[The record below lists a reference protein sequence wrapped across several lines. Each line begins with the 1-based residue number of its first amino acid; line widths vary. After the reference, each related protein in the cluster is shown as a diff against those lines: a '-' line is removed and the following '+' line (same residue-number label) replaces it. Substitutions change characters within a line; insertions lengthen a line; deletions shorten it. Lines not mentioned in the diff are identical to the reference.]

1 MGKIQINYKSDFKLF
16 EERDGGKGFDV
27 PFVFRYSTLAGSG
40 YECSHVDGEY
50 HNCKPLDDG
59 RLMVIFDNHG
69 LPAGQ
74 LVCERHFYLTDKDYH
89 DGICDLWD
97 KRAVDVFLGTGATE
111 DTDIEV
117 VLPPYYSQGE
127 PGKAFTYEDFTP
139 EQIAELQQPATEA
152 AEEAN
157 TAAKSATDAA
167 QAANEIAQTVAQN
180 NTQWAKAEQARET
193 AEVKRQTDTQQAIT
207 DANTARNEANAAAG
221 KAETAATEATEAT
234 KKANNAAAVA
244 AQSKE
249 LLFRDLWNEACGIY
263 GTYND
268 KTGFYELNGLTDITY
283 EDAVAIFYY
292 TAFMHSDETSLI
304 SLKPLDFQS
313 SKGKVRTNL
322 PFIYFNRIYGFSF
335 YLGEKLEVVNI
346 KPINEFGYSETG
358 IIINK
363 FSSDHFYYC
372 MNLREVQG
380 VINFSRIGKNGYSYT
395 LPLLSDIYIKEVHED
410 FAFLELAPLIKLDS
424 LSYLVNNATNSKAI
438 TIKVHPEV
446 YAKLTDEGNAEWYAV
461 NTAAQA
467 KQISFATQE
476 QAQAART
483 ALAAVDTAVE
493 VWGDELLAPAGKFLT
508 QAADVPIMER
518 LFLSRRIA
526 LPGEAAGSWRLA
538 TDEEVTARV
547 QMLSRAPH
555 YEGEA

>member
-74 LVCERHFYLTDKDYH
+74 LVCERHFYLTDKDFH

-97 KRAVDVFLGTGATE
+97 KRAVNVLLVTGATE

-117 VLPPYYSQGE
+117 ALPPYYSQGE

-180 NTQWAKAEQARET
+180 NTQWAEAEQARET
-193 AEVKRQTDTQQAIT
+193 AEVKRQTDTLQAIT
-207 DANTARNEANAAAG
+207 DANTARDEANAAAGKAG
-221 KAETAATEATEAT
+221 KAETAATEAAKEA
-234 KKANNAAAVA
+234 NEAAELATQA
-244 AQSKE
+244 KE
-249 LLFRDLWNEACGIY
+249 MLFRDLWNEACGKY

-292 TAFMHSDETSLI
+292 TGFMHSDDTSLI
-304 SLKPLDFQS
+304 SLRPLDFKS

-322 PFIYFNRIYGFSF
+322 PFIYYSTIYGFSF
-335 YLGEKLEVVNI
+335 YLGDKLEVVNI

-358 IIINK
+358 LIVNY
-363 FSSDHFYYC
+363 FSIDHFYYC
-372 MNLREVQG
+372 NNLREVQG
-380 VINFSRIGKNGYSYT
+380 VINFSRIGKIALFYA
-395 LPLLSDIYIKEVHED
+395 LPLLSDIYIKEIHED
-410 FAFLELAPLIKLDS
+410 FAFLGLAPLIKLDS

-438 TIKVHPEV
+438 TIQVHPEV

>member
-40 YECSHVDGEY
+40 YEVSHVDGEY

-111 DTDIEV
+111 QTRIEV

-193 AEVKRQTDTQQAIT
+193 AEIKRQTDTLQAIT
-207 DANTARNEANAAAG
+207 DANTARDEANAAAG

-263 GTYND
+263 GGWTEERGYYLHDVDLTYKQAIESYNVGVP
-268 KTGFYELNGLTDITY
+268 KFTKNELYRERLVVNFHNANSGGFYPYELDTFCLNNLDLVVFVLCANADTL
-283 EDAVAIFYY
+283 FYASRCY
-292 TAFMHSDETSLI
+292 RSFMYCD
-304 SLKPLDFQS
+304 
-313 SKGKVRTNL
+313 
-322 PFIYFNRIYGFSF
+322 
-335 YLGEKLEVVNI
+335 KLREI
-346 KPINEFGYSETG
+346 RG
-358 IIINK
+358 IINCANVNMGFAAAGAPSFFGCKSLESIKIHKLAENVW
-363 FSSDHFYYC
+363 FGDSP
-372 MNLREVQG
+372 
-380 VINFSRIGKNGYSYT
+380 
-395 LPLLSDIYIKEVHED
+395 PLS
-410 FAFLELAPLIKLDS
+410 LES
-424 LSYLVNNATNSKAI
+424 LSYIVTNAVNPRVI
-438 TIKVHPEV
+438 TITVHPDV
-446 YAKLTDEGNAEWYAV
+446 YAKLTDPDNAEWYAV